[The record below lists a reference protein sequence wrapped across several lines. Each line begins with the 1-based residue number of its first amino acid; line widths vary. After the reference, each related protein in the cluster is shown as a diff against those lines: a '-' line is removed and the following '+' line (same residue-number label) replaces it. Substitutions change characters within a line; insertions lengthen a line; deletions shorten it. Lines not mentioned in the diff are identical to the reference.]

1 MNKNKYQSKRGK
13 SNHLL
18 WVELCELIS
27 KHPEDIRT
35 LRVSPLCH
43 LCACTHA
50 CVRARVCVCVSILPL
65 LLFFDFFLCSV
76 FMCACVCM
84 CVCVCVRFLSQVEP
98 IIRGGL
104 RRYTDMIGSLWCSL
118 ATYHIRSGNLEK
130 VRFLCLRV
138 SVCVCLCVSVCVLSV
153 SFPPLPPL
161 SFFLSL
167 SPSLPPSF
175 SYAHVLTT
183 QRTTPHAKTTNALH
197 RCGTFTRRR
206 WRPCPLCGTLAPS
219 LRRTLSLRS
228 RP

>member
-1 MNKNKYQSKRGK
+1 M
-13 SNHLL
+13 H
-18 WVELCELIS
+18 
-27 KHPEDIRT
+27 
-35 LRVSPLCH
+35 
-43 LCACTHA
+43 
-50 CVRARVCVCVSILPL
+50 ARVCAFPSCRFCSFLIFLCAPFSCVLVCV
-65 LLFFDFFLCSV
+65 
-76 FMCACVCM
+76 

-130 VRFLCLRV
+130 VRFLCVR
-138 SVCVCLCVSVCVLSV
+138 VCVCVFVCVCVCVCVLSV